1 MRVQHARQSVIVCVS
16 AHLAERR
23 LVNNTRAK
31 LRARCCLFVAK
42 FKYKK
47 FILTRCWVVC
57 APHLH
62 GNGIDAVCVF
72 ELQTNVKNL
81 STRHDFT
88 HNMLF
93 TMSVLT
99 DTHERALTGKQMELD
114 IGKMHLLPQKKL

>member
-1 MRVQHARQSVIVCVS
+1 MLSVCGKIQVQKVYSNTLLGGVCV
-16 AHLAERR
+16 
-23 LVNNTRAK
+23 
-31 LRARCCLFVAK
+31 
-42 FKYKK
+42 
-47 FILTRCWVVC
+47 
-57 APHLH
+57 PHLH